1 MTFTARAASL
11 GTVSTA
17 KLELDPNGY
26 YYMRL
31 KRLQVGWWAVQ
42 VRVTRISCTLICCA
56 NNHEHTASK
65 PWLLSA

>member
-1 MTFTARAASL
+1 MLLPGRSGKVSTLPNGDTVMTFTARAASL

-31 KRLQVGWWAVQ
+31 KRLQVG
-42 VRVTRISCTLICCA
+42 
-56 NNHEHTASK
+56 
-65 PWLLSA
+65 